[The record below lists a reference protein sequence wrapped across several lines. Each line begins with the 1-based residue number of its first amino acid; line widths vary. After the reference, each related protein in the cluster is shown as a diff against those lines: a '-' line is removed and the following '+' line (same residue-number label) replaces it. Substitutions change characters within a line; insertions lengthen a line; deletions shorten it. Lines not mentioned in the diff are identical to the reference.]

1 MPPPGHPIGDPVPT
15 GDRPTSAVAWNPAG
29 TQIATG
35 NIDGTLRLFYSWTES
50 AACAY
55 LRTIMTAE
63 EMDTLL
69 GIEAARSKCAHGQVD
84 DLSPIPVLDHPL
96 P

>member
-1 MPPPGHPIGDPVPT
+1 MPPPRHPIGDPVDT
-15 GDRPTSAVAWNPAG
+15 GDDATSAVAWNPAG

-35 NIDGTLRLFYSWTES
+35 NGDGTLRLFYSWTES

-63 EMDTLL
+63 EMDTLV
-69 GIEAARSKCAHGQVD
+69 GIEKARSKCAHDQVD
-84 DLSPIPVLDHPL
+84 DLPPIPVLDHPL